1 MTDRRAPSSLRRP
14 SNQLQVT
21 ASLQKAGLS
30 TLGVQQALQ
39 GNIVSS
45 PTDRA
50 AIAKILA
57 AFGSIPQALLEIYD
71 WPGAYAQRFDG
82 VDKGGGG

>member
-1 MTDRRAPSSLRRP
+1 MTSRPASFPLRRSP
-14 SNQLQVT
+14 NQAQLT

-39 GNIVSS
+39 GNIVSN

-50 AIAKILA
+50 ALAKILA
-57 AFGSIPQALLEIYD
+57 ALGSIPQAVLEIYD
-71 WPGAYAQRFDG
+71 WPGEYAQRFDG
-82 VDKGGGG
+82 VDKGGGD

>member
-1 MTDRRAPSSLRRP
+1 MTDRRVSSSLRRP
-14 SNQLQVT
+14 PNQPQVT

-30 TLGVQQALQ
+30 ALGVQQALE

-45 PTDRA
+45 PADRA

-57 AFGSIPQALLEIYD
+57 AFGSIPQAVLEIYD
-71 WPGAYAQRFDG
+71 WPGDYLQRFDG
-82 VDKGGGG
+82 VEKGGGG